1 MSKFSKPV
9 SNTWLTEKC
18 AEMFTAADE
27 VKRKDFKA
35 PPNHI

>member
-1 MSKFSKPV
+1 MAKFKKPDDISFLSKL
-9 SNTWLTEKC
+9 N
-18 AEMFTAADE
+18 AETYTQLDE